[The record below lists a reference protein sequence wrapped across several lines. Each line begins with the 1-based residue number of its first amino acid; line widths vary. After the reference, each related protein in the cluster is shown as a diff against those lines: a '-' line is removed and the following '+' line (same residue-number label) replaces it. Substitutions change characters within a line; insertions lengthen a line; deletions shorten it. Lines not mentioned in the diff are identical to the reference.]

1 METYKIGDFVT
12 NVNTGRQFEIESVEK
27 DRIIVVTSKLLGE
40 LSFKFNQMVG
50 HKVVRQIQ
58 VCGKHTVNDKL

>member
-50 HKVVRQIQ
+50 HKVVR
-58 VCGKHTVNDKL
+58 